1 MTCDLSFILFPPT
14 AVQRDLPPHP
24 LLSTTSTLS
33 LTSLTSSPSSSS
45 SSSSR
50 GVVVPVVSLGSRG
63 SREVGMGRGRW
74 LEMGVGSRGREVG
87 RGRGQEDWAPPP
99 CPSLLSKQRR
109 YREECRPPW
118 SEIRGVKKTAYME
131 CSIKTHV

>member
-1 MTCDLSFILFPPT
+1 M
-14 AVQRDLPPHP
+14 
-24 LLSTTSTLS
+24 
-33 LTSLTSSPSSSS
+33 
-45 SSSSR
+45 
-50 GVVVPVVSLGSRG
+50 
-63 SREVGMGRGRW
+63 GMGSG
-74 LEMGVGSRGREVG
+74 GREVG

-131 CSIKTHV
+131 RSIKVRIGLCVLAAYMHACMCRVCVYVHMFACLCVYVYILYV